1 MILAIETAT
10 NVCSVAFKDR
20 DGNVN
25 EKRLEKHGSHSE
37 KLFLFIEE
45 LMNEHNF
52 SISNLDAVL
61 ISEGPGSY
69 TGLRIG
75 ASAVK
80 GLLFQTEVPLYAI
93 NTLASFAVQTT
104 CVVPDVKRIHSIID
118 ARRVHVYHQQ
128 FNNNGES
135 LKAVDEVEVI
145 PIEEFET
152 LVKEGDVIIG
162 TGLKRLSK
170 NVLEK
175 TQTYGIAAI
184 SAKSLIVLYEK
195 GLTDFCQQA
204 NPETFDPKYY
214 TSNQVQ

>member
-10 NVCSVAFKDR
+10 NVCSVAFEDR
-20 DGNVN
+20 DGTIDERRI
-25 EKRLEKHGSHSE
+25 EKRGSHSE

-45 LMNEHNF
+45 LMNEHDF
-52 SISNLDAVL
+52 SISDLDAVL

-93 NTLASFAVQTT
+93 NTLASFAVQAADDT
-104 CVVPDVKRIHSIID
+104 PDVQIIHGIID
-118 ARRVHVYHQQ
+118 ARRVHVYHRE
-128 FNNNGES
+128 FN
-135 LKAVDEVEVI
+135 AVGRLEAAGDVEVI

-152 LVKEGDVIIG
+152 IVKEGDIIVG

-170 NVLEK
+170 SVRDK
-175 TQTYGIAAI
+175 SRTYGSDAI
-184 SAKSLIVLYEK
+184 TAKSLIMLYGED
-195 GLTDFCQQA
+195 LTDFCRRVK
-204 NPETFDPKYY
+204 PETFDPRYY